1 MSSNI
6 CDTNESSKQKG
17 GKIKER
23 ERKIYKTKGKEDR
36 IKKKEKGS

>member
-1 MSSNI
+1 MSYNI

-23 ERKIYKTKGKEDR
+23 ERKIYKTKGKESM
-36 IKKKEKGS
+36 IEKKEKGN